1 MGSVVRMAKSPAQR
15 VKILIVLGMMSLL
28 TALSGSS
35 TNLAM
40 PRISEDLMISS
51 SAATWIVSIGL
62 ITTAVLLVMFGH
74 IGDLVSK
81 NLVFLIGE
89 VVFIVGSLLTGIA
102 PTYLT
107 IMAGR
112 VVQAVGSAMIMA
124 NSMGIISQYFP
135 DANRAEALAVIS
147 MFVSLGSISGPAFGG
162 ILITWA
168 SWRWIY
174 LFNVPVGILI
184 VLAGMRLLPL
194 RRPAHGEIRR
204 VWQQANWTG
213 QNLFTGG
220 MILMFASGY
229 WLQQPKQLW
238 LGAGILAGGILL
250 TILAFIQDQRSRS
263 PWIAP
268 SIMHKSG
275 LFNFS
280 ERVVDRD
287 AGQFGIQHSSPI
299 LPAELWRY
307 ISVRQRPADDVAEC
321 HDADDYAICR
331 LAGRS
336 LESLLP
342 DDSWLVRP
350 DHFANRV
357 CQLSRQNKH
366 GADHLAD
373 CRQRCGDGLVPV
385 TE

>member
-1 MGSVVRMAKSPAQR
+1 MARVQR
-15 VKILIVLGMMSLL
+15 IKILIILGLMSLL

-40 PRISEDLMISS
+40 PKISEDLMISS

-81 NLVFLIGE
+81 NLVFLLGE
-89 VVFIVGSLLTGIA
+89 VIFIVGSLLTGIA
-102 PTYLT
+102 PTYFT

-124 NSMGIISQYFP
+124 NSMGIISEYFP
-135 DANRAEALAVIS
+135 DATRAEALAVIS
-147 MFVSLGSISGPAFGG
+147 MFISIGSISGPAFGG

-174 LFNVPVGILI
+174 LFNVPVGIFI
-184 VLAGMRLLPL
+184 VLAGMRVLPL
-194 RRPAHGEIRR
+194 RRPEPGEIRR

-229 WLQQPKQLW
+229 WLQQPMQFW
-238 LGAGILAGGILL
+238 LGTGVLAGGIFL
-250 TILAFIQDQRSRS
+250 TVLAFVQDQQARS

-268 SIMHKSG
+268 VIMHNADY
-275 LFNFS
+275 L
-280 ERVVDRD
+280 
-287 AGQFGIQHSSPI
+287 
-299 LPAELWRY
+299 
-307 ISVRQRPADDVAEC
+307 ISVSVLLIVMLVNSVSNILLPFYLQSYGGNLSIFKRVTDDATKC
-321 HDADDYAICR
+321 HDVGDHAICR
-331 LAGRS
+331 LVGRS
-336 LESLLP
+336 LESVLFNDFRLI
-342 DDSWLVRP
+342 SVNHL
-350 DHFANRV
+350 ANRV
-357 CQLSRQNKH
+357 CQLSSQNH
-366 GADHLAD
+366 YGTDYLVD
-373 CRQRCGDGLVPV
+373 CG
-385 TE
+385 